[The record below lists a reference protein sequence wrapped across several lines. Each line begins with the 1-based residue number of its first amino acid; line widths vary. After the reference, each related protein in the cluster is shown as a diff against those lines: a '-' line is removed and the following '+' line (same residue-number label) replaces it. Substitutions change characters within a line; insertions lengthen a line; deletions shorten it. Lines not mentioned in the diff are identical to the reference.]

1 MDNLYTILIVVV
13 ALGALLLLFKLL
25 KTPLK
30 IAVKLLLNGLMS
42 QSLPTSFFTV
52 RAPVGQTAAHWPQP
66 TQLLS
71 ARFRPKPQEI

>member
-30 IAVKLLLNGLMS
+30 IAVKLLLNGLMVDRTGFGAV
-42 QSLPTSFFTV
+42 LPRPHSEQV
-52 RAPVGQTAAHWPQP
+52 LMV
-66 TQLLS
+66 S
-71 ARFRPKPQEI
+71 ASSCIISRSSILP